1 MQAKNTYPE
10 AEDAASMARTQTRD
24 KLDQAATKVHDTVDR
39 VHRRAVDMT
48 DNVSTQG
55 ERMYADA
62 CNWIS
67 AHPLQ
72 AVAGALLAGYL
83 FGRIRS

>member
-1 MQAKNTYPE
+1 MQTKSTYDE
-10 AEDAASMARTQTRD
+10 VEGALSTSRTHTRD
-24 KLDQAATKVHDTVDR
+24 KLDQAASKAHDTVDR
-39 VHRRAVDMT
+39 VHRSAVDMT

-55 ERMYADA
+55 ERMYQDA
-62 CNWIS
+62 CNWVA